1 MKWLPLVLVGLVLG
15 ILAQLDPALADDDPA
30 ARALGDRVLAAGQFE
45 QAVTVWSDALMK
57 VRASGDV
64 QGEID
69 ALTNRSLAYQEL
81 GNIQLAL
88 ADLKQARRLAQ
99 QIGASERIAAIDSRI
114 GNALVALG
122 ANDDAMPALTAA
134 LVAGD
139 DGGNPAVVASALNSM
154 GSVLYARRDFEGSL
168 AAYRQSALMAFLP
181 MAVRQHFLPWAAVVG
196 AVGVFEAR
204 RRSRMSAIERE
215 RLRAEAA
222 EQRLVALSSQLQPH
236 FLFNTLQGISTLIH
250 RDPQTADEMLTRLS
264 DLLRDVLGNRD
275 RTRVRFADEI
285 RYARTYLEI
294 AQIRFGPRL
303 TFEIDVPDELQHAS
317 VPLFL
322 LQPLIENAL
331 KHGVGAQIRGGR
343 ITIRGRRHG
352 DRLHIEVSDDG
363 PGFGAPAPLERVG
376 LGNTRERL
384 NAAFP
389 NDHALSLVNDGGAY
403 VRIEIPWR
411 EEQVTA

>member
-1 MKWLPLVLVGLVLG
+1 MPTRADRRSWILPLLGWGTFVVSAIAAGIYAESPVMRDMRVTGRMAPRLPAPATDLRALLYQLGVGSVTWFAAAAALPFLVW
-15 ILAQLDPALADDDPA
+15 A
-30 ARALGDRVLAAGQFE
+30 ARRVNFDRHRN
-45 QAVTVWSDALMK
+45 
-57 VRASGDV
+57 RA
-64 QGEID
+64 
-69 ALTNRSLAYQEL
+69 
-81 GNIQLAL
+81 
-88 ADLKQARRLAQ
+88 
-99 QIGASERIAAIDSRI
+99 
-114 GNALVALG
+114 
-122 ANDDAMPALTAA
+122 
-134 LVAGD
+134 VAG
-139 DGGNPAVVASALNSM
+139 VVAAFIAIVVVSASIEYLTTFPAGNRPP
-154 GSVLYARRDFEGSL
+154 V
-168 AAYRQSALMAFLP
+168 MAFLP
-181 MAVRQHFLPWAAVVG
+181 MGMRLHFLPWAAVVG
-196 AVGVFEAR
+196 AVAVFEAR
-204 RRSRMSAIERE
+204 RRSRVAEIERE

-250 RDPQTADEMLTRLS
+250 RDPQAADEMLTKLS

-275 RTRVRFADEI
+275 RTRVTLSDEI

-303 TFEIDVPDELQHAS
+303 TFEIDVPDELHRAS

-343 ITIRGRRHG
+343 IAITGRRQG

-363 PGFGAPAPLERVG
+363 PGFGQASPTERVG

-389 NDHALSLVNDGGAY
+389 GDHRLTLVNGSGAV
-403 VRIEIPWR
+403 VRIDIPWR
-411 EEQVTA
+411 EEAVTT

>member
-1 MKWLPLVLVGLVLG
+1 MGRIAPRLPAPATDVRVLLHQLGVGSVTWFVAAAALPFLVNGARLLNFHRGRNRA
-15 ILAQLDPALADDDPA
+15 ILA
-30 ARALGDRVLAAGQFE
+30 
-45 QAVTVWSDALMK
+45 
-57 VRASGDV
+57 
-64 QGEID
+64 
-69 ALTNRSLAYQEL
+69 
-81 GNIQLAL
+81 
-88 ADLKQARRLAQ
+88 
-99 QIGASERIAAIDSRI
+99 
-114 GNALVALG
+114 LVS
-122 ANDDAMPALTAA
+122 
-134 LVAGD
+134 VFI
-139 DGGNPAVVASALNSM
+139 AVVFLSASID
-154 GSVLYARRDFEGSL
+154 YL
-168 AAYRQSALMAFLP
+168 ATFPSQNRPPVMAFVP
-181 MAVRQHFLPWAAVVG
+181 MGMRLHFLPWAAIFG

-204 RRSRMSAIERE
+204 RRARVAEIERE

-250 RDPQTADEMLTRLS
+250 RDPKAADEMLTKLS

-275 RTRVRFADEI
+275 RTRVTLSDEI

-303 TFEIDVPDELQHAS
+303 TFDIDVPDELHRAS

-343 ITIRGRRHG
+343 IVINGRRHG
-352 DRLHIEVSDDG
+352 DRLRITVRDDG
-363 PGFGAPAPLERVG
+363 PGFGASAPAERVG

-389 NDHALSLVNDGGAY
+389 NDHKLSLASESGAV
-403 VRIEIPWR
+403 VRIDIPLR
-411 EEQVTA
+411 MEGEAVLA